1 MKFGIVPALLLGLFL
16 TAHAKITALTEEIK
30 HEERGVLILKE
41 ILSQPWAKDWKGAT
55 LKEIRLVRQKPDLDE
70 PTGLPPV
77 WSAKITGPEARTGHL
92 MWDCSG
98 EGKLVEFALDAEL
111 KIEGPNAAAIT
122 GIPGLQEFPMKD
134 TEESVGSFGM
144 CPDGGGQCGGVLER
158 QRISSNGG
166 ERKGRRIADL
176 AKRLRSRLAM
186 TLYPDTDGFSDN
198 GMALAGA
205 YPADLVKA
213 LREDTREF
221 GVPFECDIARF
232 SMEKL
237 KEEITAKSPALLSC
251 VVRVAHKP
259 ELSWGHEVAAVGWA
273 KIDGVELAGV
283 LDNFYPTKASGDDS
297 LDSAGGLSVHH
308 YASADYEGEG
318 LSRLK
323 FSGAL
328 GGSGGIR
335 AE

>member
-1 MKFGIVPALLLGLFL
+1 MKFGIVPALLLGSFL

-30 HEERGVLILKE
+30 HEERGALILKE

-55 LKEIRLVRQKPDLDE
+55 LEEIRLVRQKPDLDE

-77 WSAKITGPEARTGHL
+77 WSAIITGPEARTGHL

-111 KIEGPNAAAIT
+111 KVEGEKAAALS

-134 TEESVGSFGM
+134 VEGRLVASGCVPTAAATVVAYWSA
-144 CPDGGGQCGGVLER
+144 
-158 QRISSNGG
+158 NGFPQWRG
-166 ERKGRRIADL
+166 AEGTTNSDL
-176 AKRLRSRLAM
+176 ARRLRSRLTM
-186 TLYPDTDGFSDN
+186 TLYPDTDGFSEN

-213 LREDTREF
+213 LREDTKEHK
-221 GVPFECDIARF
+221 VPMVCDIARF
-232 SMEKL
+232 SMARL
-237 KEEITAKSPALLSC
+237 KEEVAAKRPVLLSC

-283 LDNFYPTKASGDDS
+283 LDNFYPTK
-297 LDSAGGLSVHH
+297 
-308 YASADYEGEG
+308 YPET
-318 LSRLK
+318 
-323 FSGAL
+323 
-328 GGSGGIR
+328 IR
-335 AE
+335 WIRQEAFQSIITLRPITKEKD

>member
-30 HEERGVLILKE
+30 HEERGALILKE

-98 EGKLVEFALDAEL
+98 EGKLVEFALDSEL
-111 KIEGPNAAAIT
+111 KVEGEKAAALT

-134 TEESVGSFGM
+134 ADGSLVASGCVPTAAASVVAYWSAKGF
-144 CPDGGGQCGGVLER
+144 PQWR
-158 QRISSNGG
+158 GG
-166 ERKGRRIADL
+166 EGTTNSEL
-176 AKRLRSRLAM
+176 AKRLRSRLTM

-205 YPADLVKA
+205 FPSELVKA
-213 LREDTREF
+213 LREDAKAH
-221 GVPFECDIARF
+221 GVLFECDIARF
-232 SMEKL
+232 SMAQL

-283 LDNFYPTKASGDDS
+283 LDNFYPTK
-297 LDSAGGLSVHH
+297 HP
-308 YASADYEGEG
+308 ET
-318 LSRLK
+318 
-323 FSGAL
+323 
-328 GGSGGIR
+328 IR
-335 AE
+335 WIRQEAFQFIITLRPITKEKD

>member
-77 WSAKITGPEARTGHL
+77 WSAKIKGPDERTGHL

-98 EGKLVEFALDAEL
+98 EGKLVEFALDSEL
-111 KIEGPNAAAIT
+111 KVEGEKAAALT

-134 TEESVGSFGM
+134 ADGSLVASGCVPTAAASVVAYWSAKGF
-144 CPDGGGQCGGVLER
+144 PQWR
-158 QRISSNGG
+158 GG
-166 ERKGRRIADL
+166 EGTTNSEL
-176 AKRLRSRLAM
+176 AKRLRSRLTM

-205 YPADLVKA
+205 FPSELVKA
-213 LREDTREF
+213 LREDAKAH
-221 GVPFECDIARF
+221 GVLFECDIARF
-232 SMEKL
+232 SMAQL

-283 LDNFYPTKASGDDS
+283 LDNFHPTK
-297 LDSAGGLSVHH
+297 HP
-308 YASADYEGEG
+308 ET
-318 LSRLK
+318 
-323 FSGAL
+323 
-328 GGSGGIR
+328 IR
-335 AE
+335 WIRQEAFQFIITLRPITKEKD